1 MNYVSLCFLALFLL
15 PLGSFHTDSKRL
27 PPLPVPPFNIPQA
40 EICRYL
46 GLDYRS
52 INLPALYVFGDSFI
66 DAGNNNYLDTT
77 SKANYAP
84 YGIDF
89 GGVATGRPTNG
100 RTVVDFIAQV
110 VGLPFPPP
118 VMGLSGSQRKIT
130 TGLNYGSSSGGILPL
145 PSSLA
150 PIFGHVLSFDE
161 QIQLFNHTVSN
172 LKGQFHSLESF
183 DSYMSSSLF
192 FVHIGGNDLALYREL
207 GKLHEELFSVKK
219 YTLLL
224 SNELYSRLEAMYELG
239 ARKFVVNNA
248 FPFGCQPVNLHQ
260 KTNDTS
266 FLEDMNE
273 RAALFNGRLHKILR
287 KLNKSLK
294 GSTFVLFDMYK
305 LFEDVLAQPATYG
318 FTNINDSCCIDV
330 AGDQSRTCLPSSVPC
345 ADRKSHVFFDPFHP
359 SESIHFLW
367 FRRLFQDNLLDL
379 IQS

>member
-1 MNYVSLCFLALFLL
+1 ML
-15 PLGSFHTDSKRL
+15 H
-27 PPLPVPPFNIPQA
+27 Q
-40 EICRYL
+40 
-46 GLDYRS
+46 
-52 INLPALYVFGDSFI
+52 
-66 DAGNNNYLDTT
+66 
-77 SKANYAP
+77 
-84 YGIDF
+84 
-89 GGVATGRPTNG
+89 
-100 RTVVDFIAQV
+100 
-110 VGLPFPPP
+110 
-118 VMGLSGSQRKIT
+118 
-130 TGLNYGSSSGGILPL
+130 
-145 PSSLA
+145 
-150 PIFGHVLSFDE
+150 GHVLSFDE
-161 QIQLFNHTVSN
+161 QIQLFNQTVSN

-183 DSYMSSSLF
+183 DSYMSRSLF
-192 FVHIGGNDLALYREL
+192 FVHIGGNDLALYWEF
-207 GKLHEELFSVKK
+207 GKLQEEFFSVKK
-219 YTLLL
+219 YTRLL

-305 LFEDVLAQPATYG
+305 LFEDVLAQPAAYG

-345 ADRKSHVFFDPFHP
+345 SDRKSHVFFDPFHP

-367 FRRLFQDNLLDL
+367 FRRLFQDNLLE
-379 IQS
+379 